1 MRNAATNKDL
11 SETIS
16 RIFLKDATTDI
27 GTAKHKMNCQYHHL
41 PENKNLTELRYQGEH
56 LVNSCP
62 LFADMA
68 ELKCY
73 LMNKECRKGIG

>member
-1 MRNAATNKDL
+1 
-11 SETIS
+11 
-16 RIFLKDATTDI
+16 
-27 GTAKHKMNCQYHHL
+27 MNCQYHHL